1 MSMRAGLRAATGVI
15 AGAML
20 AIFQPG
26 QADAQQRT
34 QIRFTLDWKFQGI
47 HSWHLLA
54 EKKGYYA
61 AEGIDVK
68 IDQGEGSAATITRI
82 MSGAYDA
89 GLGDMGA
96 VIQQAANK
104 PGEAPVMVYMVYN
117 QPPFA
122 VLSMASAP
130 IKSPRD
136 LAGKKIGAPA
146 GSAALR
152 MLPVLLKGAGIES
165 TKVDV
170 LNMAPNLQE
179 QMLFG
184 KQVDASLVFN
194 VTAYMNLVSMGRDP
208 DKDFHWMFY
217 GAHGVDAYSNGV
229 MVSQKLLKESPKA
242 VAGLV
247 RASNKAIRDAVAN
260 PDEAIKVLMETEPL
274 LKADIEKR
282 RLIYAMKTIILT
294 PEKAEIGMGDVK
306 DARMVKAIEQAAEA
320 FDLKSRPAVSAVFN
334 RSFLPPRDERLLK
347 PAF

>member
-1 MSMRAGLRAATGVI
+1 MSMRMKATLAGI
-15 AGAML
+15 AGAAL
-20 AIFQPG
+20 TLGLVAG
-26 QADAQQRT
+26 ASAQQRT
-34 QIRFTLDWKFQGI
+34 TIRFTLDWKYQGI

-96 VIQQAANK
+96 IIQQASNK

-122 VLSMASAP
+122 VLSLAS
-130 IKSPRD
+130 SPVKTPAD
-136 LAGKKIGAPA
+136 LAGKKVGAPA

-152 MLPVLLKGAGIES
+152 MLPVLLKGSGIDAS
-165 TKVDV
+165 KVEV

-184 KQVDASLVFN
+184 KQVAASLVFN

-208 DKDFHWMFY
+208 DKDFNWMFY

-229 MVSQKLLKESPKA
+229 MVSQKLMKDNPKA

-247 RASNKAIRDAVAN
+247 RATNKAMKDAVAN

-306 DARMVKAIEQAAEA
+306 DTRMVKAIEQAAEA
-320 FDLKSRPAVSAVFN
+320 FELKTKPALSAVFN
-334 RSFLPPRDERLLK
+334 RSFLPPRDERILK
-347 PAF
+347 PSF

>member
-1 MSMRAGLRAATGVI
+1 MSKISTRLASAVLAMTSAVGLSSAAV
-15 AGAML
+15 
-20 AIFQPG
+20 
-26 QADAQQRT
+26 AQQKT
-34 QIRFTLDWKFQGI
+34 PIRFTLDWKYQGI

-96 VIQQAANK
+96 VIQQASNK

-122 VLSMASAP
+122 VLTLAASP
-130 IKSPRD
+130 VKTPMD
-136 LAGKKIGAPA
+136 LAGKKVGAPA

-152 MLPVLLKGAGIES
+152 MLPVLLKNSGVDAKKIE
-165 TKVDV
+165 V

-229 MVSQKLLKESPKA
+229 MVSQKLLRDNPKA

-247 RASNKAIRDAVAN
+247 RATNMAIKDAVAD
-260 PDEAIKVLMETEPL
+260 PDSAIKVLMETEPL

-294 PEKAEIGMGDVK
+294 PENAEIGMGDVK

-320 FDLKSRPAVSAVFN
+320 FELKSKPAVSVVFN
-334 RSFLPPRDERLLK
+334 RSFLPPREDRVLK

>member
-1 MSMRAGLRAATGVI
+1 MRLKASLMGL
-15 AGAML
+15 AGAALTFGL
-20 AIFQPG
+20 AVG
-26 QADAQQRT
+26 ASAQQKT
-34 QIRFTLDWKFQGI
+34 TIRFTLDWKYQGI

-122 VLSMASAP
+122 VLTLATNP
-130 IKSPRD
+130 VKTPKD
-136 LAGKKIGAPA
+136 LAGKKVGAPA

-152 MLPVLLKGAGIES
+152 MLPVLLKGSGVDAK
-165 TKVDV
+165 KVEV

-208 DKDFHWMFY
+208 DKDFNWMFY

-229 MVSQKLLKESPKA
+229 MVSQKLLKENPKA

-247 RASNKAIRDAVAN
+247 RATNKAIRDAVAD
-260 PDEAIKVLMETEPL
+260 PDAAIKVLMETEPL
-274 LKADIEKR
+274 LKADIERR
-282 RLIYAMKTIILT
+282 RLVYAMRTIILT
-294 PEKAEIGMGDVK
+294 PEKDEIGIGDVK

-320 FDLKSRPAVSAVFN
+320 FELKSKPAVSVVFD
-334 RSFLPPRDERLLK
+334 RSFLPPLAERKLSPK
-347 PAF
+347 F

>member
-1 MSMRAGLRAATGVI
+1 MSVENGLKAAATAITV
-15 AGAML
+15 AML
-20 AIFQPG
+20 ALSQTG
-26 QADAQQRT
+26 EATAQQRT
-34 QIRFTLDWKFQGI
+34 TIRFTLDWKYQGI

-96 VIQQAANK
+96 VIQQASNK

-122 VLSMASAP
+122 VLTLAG
-130 IKSPRD
+130 SPVKTPKD
-136 LAGKKIGAPA
+136 LAGKKVGAPA

-152 MLPVLLKGAGIES
+152 MLPVLLKNSGVDAKKIE
-165 TKVDV
+165 V

-179 QMLFG
+179 QMLIG

-194 VTAYMNLVSMGRDP
+194 VTAYMNLVSMGREP

-229 MVSQKLLKESPKA
+229 MVSQKLLKDNPKA

-247 RASNKAIRDAVAN
+247 RATNKAIKDAVAD
-260 PDEAIKVLMETEPL
+260 PDTAIKVLMETEPL

-294 PEKAEIGMGDVK
+294 PEKAEIGIGDVK

-320 FDLKSRPAVSAVFN
+320 FELKSKPEISTVFN
-334 RSFLPPRDERLLK
+334 RAFLPAISERQLK
-347 PAF
+347 AAF

>member
-1 MSMRAGLRAATGVI
+1 MRSRILLKTV
-15 AGAML
+15 AGAIGGVLL
-20 AIFQPG
+20 ALCPAIE
-26 QADAQQRT
+26 AVAQQRT
-34 QIRFTLDWKFQGI
+34 PIRFTLDWKYQGI

-54 EKKGYYA
+54 GKKGYYA
-61 AEGIDVK
+61 AEGIDVR

-122 VLSMASAP
+122 VLSIASAP
-130 IKSPRD
+130 VKTPKD
-136 LAGKKIGAPA
+136 LAGKRVGAPA

-152 MLPVLLKGAGIES
+152 MLPLLLKGAGIDS
-165 TKVDV
+165 TKVNV

-229 MVSQKLLKESPKA
+229 MVSQKLLKENPKA

-247 RASNKAIRDAVAN
+247 RATNRAIRDAVAN

-282 RLIYAMKTIILT
+282 RLIYAMRTIILT
-294 PEKAEIGMGDVK
+294 PENSEIGMGDVK

-320 FDLKSRPAVSAVFN
+320 FGLKSKPPVSAVFS
-334 RSFLPPRDERLLK
+334 RSFLPPRNERVLK